1 MRYDVTIVSQ
11 AISGKVSDAS
21 PSPTPTTGVPG
32 SPTATGTAG
41 ATPTGT
47 GTQTGRPT
55 ATTTGTLTPTSTPKP
70 AGTASVSYVPE
81 LASAAVL
88 AFVVVAVVA
97 LLWNRSRRAAHGG
110 LITGADNRISTSKTT
125 AIAWTVVVAWMVV
138 AEAFVAAFP
147 KHPPGTFAGLL
158 ASASDLY
165 FVFLGGPFAA
175 AAFAKASVQS
185 KITQGT
191 LTKTPGTPS
200 AADLIS
206 DDNGNPDLYDFQY
219 VLFNILALLIV
230 VISFWGHPDKGL
242 PDIPAFLAILTGG
255 SALTYTVNKAIATD
269 VPQITSVAPPIARIG
284 DTITITGVQMLSTTA
299 GGALAAVTIRGISA
313 TGVTIPTGATGTLT
327 ATVADAPAGTTSL
340 TGVGAV
346 DVVVSPPLASPITSR
361 GAITIVADQP
371 TITGVKREPV
381 TAGDLI
387 TATGTLLLTPG
398 TAPGNAPRIR
408 PTSAE

>member
-1 MRYDVTIVSQ
+1 
-11 AISGKVSDAS
+11 
-21 PSPTPTTGVPG
+21 
-32 SPTATGTAG
+32 
-41 ATPTGT
+41 
-47 GTQTGRPT
+47 
-55 ATTTGTLTPTSTPKP
+55 
-70 AGTASVSYVPE
+70 
-81 LASAAVL
+81 
-88 AFVVVAVVA
+88 
-97 LLWNRSRRAAHGG
+97 
-110 LITGADNRISTSKTT
+110 
-125 AIAWTVVVAWMVV
+125 MVV
-138 AEAFVAAFP
+138 AEAFAAAFP

-191 LTKTPGTPS
+191 LTRTPGTPS

-206 DDNGNPDLYDFQY
+206 DDNGTPDLYDFQY

-230 VISFWGHPDKGL
+230 VISFWGRPDKGL
-242 PDIPAFLAILTGG
+242 PDVPAFLAILTGG

-269 VPQITSVAPPIARIG
+269 VPQITSVTPPIARIG

-299 GGALAAVTIRGISA
+299 GGALPAVTIGGISA

-371 TITGVKREPV
+371 KITDVKRQPV

-387 TATGTLLLTPG
+387 TVTGTLLLTPG
-398 TAPGNAPRIR
+398 TAPGNAPPNTPDIGGVTSTLTVSNTAWPISVEGPYSDTELTVRIGAQHAGLGNPGTTGNATLTLTR
-408 PTSAE
+408 GALQPSKTVKYKLA